1 VAWSHEAAS
10 FLPETKNMPIE
21 EICLEGALVL
31 GRSIHDEGVHV
42 GTVVEMLVAASH
54 NGKVDPANLSN

>member
-1 VAWSHEAAS
+1 MTIYS
-10 FLPETKNMPIE
+10 FDVE
-21 EICLEGALVL
+21 EIVVDALPRLEVIEFGALVL

>member
-1 VAWSHEAAS
+1 
-10 FLPETKNMPIE
+10 MPIE